1 MELEKSSLPNPLLG
15 GRFLSLAVANALL
28 HVYVFSMIPLIAAAA
43 QTIGAG
49 AATVGYAVLAF
60 AAGMVLPG
68 PLGAYMM
75 ERRSRKG
82 VCLRSM
88 LFLSI
93 LPVYEYNMTGTEA
106 TLVLFHGV
114 QGLTFGIVQTALG
127 TTLVNDVLPSRWRS
141 PGDNFYAWA
150 GRIGIPLGIAL
161 GFLLQLLFPLPAAWL
176 WSLLPCV
183 VAFLLVAQ
191 TEVPLK
197 APVKV
202 PLLTLDRF
210 VWPGSWRLSLTMF
223 AAPWLL
229 GRVVAAPIGL
239 EACLLL
245 VGGTVLAF
253 LWALLARERFDRL
266 PWFGYLSYVLLLLAL
281 CLPKVGVQPD
291 FWPMFVLLGFG
302 VGNLSA
308 RHLQLWIWQAE
319 HCQRGTAQNTYMLS
333 WRLSFAVGFAAT
345 ACWGLSVGLFDVAL
359 CTLCFLFRWFFGR
372 VGK

>member
-1 MELEKSSLPNPLLG
+1 MKRVSLRARRQRQGGGGHHDDDQVQLLG
-15 GRFLSLAVANALL
+15 DGDEHQHEAGDEAVLCQGDDDGA
-28 HVYVFSMIPLIAAAA
+28 HPLPEA
-43 QTIGAG
+43 GAG
-49 AATVGYAVLAF
+49 DVG
-60 AAGMVLPG
+60 
-68 PLGAYMM
+68 
-75 ERRSRKG
+75 S
-82 VCLRSM
+82 
-88 LFLSI
+88 LFQFHADGQH
-93 LPVYEYNMTGTEA
+93 VGGTGTAGEGE
-106 TLVLFHGV
+106 VLDHGGQNDKGKGAV
-114 QGLTFGIVQTALG
+114 QGGDQTALG

-302 VGNLSA
+302 VGSLSA

-333 WRLSFAVGFAAT
+333 WRLSFAIGFAAT
-345 ACWGLSVGLFDVAL
+345 ACWGGN
-359 CTLCFLFRWFFGR
+359 
-372 VGK
+372 